1 MTNIKTIAAHLALAV
16 FVTTPAFANDLANG
30 RCKTV
35 NWSPGDIVTVEA
47 SMYKSTHISLPED
60 ALDIVWGSKELWEKE
75 FIRSHIFVKPLS
87 AQPEGSESTA
97 TAVGASG
104 ASYEFRLI
112 RVGKLSSH
120 CVNLKSSGG
129 MLNRANWT
137 ANAKPS
143 NPEAD
148 EQIAVLQAQLLRAT
162 AEKTQL
168 AAEAQRQ
175 TSMAVKSYRTALF
188 SNYDWD
194 TGTGW
199 FAKSGIETVQDD
211 GRFTY
216 IRLKSDNRGIMSIS
230 ADIDGQ
236 SEVLEKV
243 YDAPKREYRIAGV
256 YPKFKLRAGD
266 SEMTIT
272 RGQ

>member
-1 MTNIKTIAAHLALAV
+1 MTNMKTIAAHLALAV
-16 FVTTPAFANDLANG
+16 SMTTPALANDLANG

-104 ASYEFRLI
+104 ASYEFRLV

-120 CVNLKSSGG
+120 CVNLKSNGG
-129 MLNRANWT
+129 MVNRANWD
-137 ANAKPS
+137 AKPS
-143 NPEAD
+143 NPAAD
-148 EQIAVLQAQLLRAT
+148 AQIALLQSQLLRANV
-162 AEKTQL
+162 EKAQL
-168 AAEAQRQ
+168 ATEAVRQ
-175 TSMAVKSYRTALF
+175 TSAAVKSYRTALF
-188 SNYDWD
+188 SNYAWD
-194 TGTGW
+194 EGSGW
-199 FAKSGIETVQDD
+199 FAKSGVETVQDD

-216 IRLKSDNRGIMSIS
+216 IRLKSDNRGIMSIT

-236 SEVLEKV
+236 PEVLEKV
-243 YDAPKREYRIAGV
+243 YDAAKREYRIAGV

-266 SEMTIT
+266 SEMTIS